1 MYCLCNCR
9 IMDTQ
14 TQLKA
19 EPDESLNLKMHFLR
33 MHYEK
38 ASNLKS
44 KANDFE
50 CENCLVSE

>member
-1 MYCLCNCR
+1 
-9 IMDTQ
+9 MDTQ